1 MSDCISRELLLS
13 GLNDIRQTYKEAK
26 NFDAVSAID
35 NAIGE
40 VKDTPVVDEQKVK
53 HWKWILEREPDGI
66 PYCFHCSVCDDD
78 FGCIGI
84 TTAYDYCPNCGAKM
98 DWEEGKQK

>member
-40 VKDTPVVDEQKVK
+40 VKDTPVSDVQEVK
-53 HWKWILEREPDGI
+53 HGKWLYQEPDDAYSWK
-66 PYCFHCSVCDDD
+66 PYLCSVC
-78 FGCIGI
+78 GEKGGKNY
-84 TTAYDYCPNCGAKM
+84 TEYCPHCGAKM
-98 DWEEGKQK
+98 DGEDMNK